1 MANESFYLR
10 SRLFREAIL
19 SGRSQWFDSDLS
31 ARNAARRRGHV
42 VVRAKADKPVGARK
56 GEFCVVAPQDAERM
70 IGLGLADTM
79 SDLPLMARCA
89 NCGRQDR
96 YEDVSGLPRRRT
108 DRSLLHEDLHP
119 ELSDAWIECDSCQHF
134 THFAVQASRVEDVC
148 DRQYLQ
154 SLVDGTGDFWSPEV
168 FERLQPMFVRYESDQ
183 AMSALLERAAA
194 VFGDAVGAAARSLME
209 DMDLRPD
216 TTLQPVVLI
225 PT

>member
-10 SRLFREAIL
+10 SRLLREAIL
-19 SGRSQWFDSDLS
+19 SGPAQWFDNDLS
-31 ARNAARRRGHV
+31 ARNAARRLGHV
-42 VVRAKADKPVGARK
+42 VVRAKADKPVEGRK
-56 GEFCVVAPQDAERM
+56 GELCVVAPQDAERM

-96 YEDVSGLPRRRT
+96 YEDVSGLPSRRT
-108 DRSLLHEDLHP
+108 DRSLLHEDMHP
-119 ELSDAWIECDSCQHF
+119 ELSDAWIECASCQHF
-134 THFAVQASRVEDVC
+134 THFAVHASRVEDVC

-168 FERLQPMFVRYESDQ
+168 FERLQPMFARYESDQ
-183 AMSALLERAAA
+183 TMLALLERAAA
-194 VFGDAVGAAARSLME
+194 ELGDVVAATAQTLM
-209 DMDLRPD
+209 DDLDQGIGTTLRP
-216 TTLQPVVLI
+216 VVVI